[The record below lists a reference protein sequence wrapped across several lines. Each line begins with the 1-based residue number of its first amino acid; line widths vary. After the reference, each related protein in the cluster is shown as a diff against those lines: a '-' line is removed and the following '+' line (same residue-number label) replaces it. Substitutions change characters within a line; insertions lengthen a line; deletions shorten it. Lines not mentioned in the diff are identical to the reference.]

1 MYLNVGVTHP
11 YRFAFFF
18 LATFFGAF
26 FPTALR
32 PADDLVFFA
41 DFFDD
46 FLAVAPL
53 LATGNCFATID
64 AQGSSSIPGPAQNKL
79 PIERFEDMSLV
90 YATLTKR

>member
-1 MYLNVGVTHP
+1 MYFEHP
-11 YRFAFFF
+11 SLPFRLLF

-53 LATGNCFATID
+53 QATGNLLRNDRC
-64 AQGSSSIPGPAQNKL
+64 PGL
-79 PIERFEDMSLV
+79 
-90 YATLTKR
+90 